1 MHPEILFKSLF
12 FFLILMINSKG
23 IISQFFQ
30 DFYKIENVL
39 ENFEIKVFYATFN
52 KIENLFIKNVMC
64 IIVEMT

>member
-1 MHPEILFKSLF
+1 
-12 FFLILMINSKG
+12 MINSKG

-30 DFYKIENVL
+30 NFYKIENVL